1 MAGFGP
7 AVLVGV
13 VDDVKYD
20 GLTERAKAAVYVP
33 WTQYR
38 LPTAATVVTR
48 TEGPASA
55 MAAVARARLQA
66 IRRDLATSEI
76 SPFTETVHEMAM
88 EQRLQMALL
97 LAFAAIGIGI
107 SAAGILGVTSF
118 TVNLGVP
125 EIGLRLALGA
135 TPASV
140 VGLVASRIGRFVA
153 AGVAAGLLISTATHT
168 LWTPL
173 LYRVNPLDPG
183 ILVSCTILASVIATV
198 RCSLDRS
205 PRRSRIDPALTLRSS
220 E

>member
-1 MAGFGP
+1 
-7 AVLVGV
+7 
-13 VDDVKYD
+13 
-20 GLTERAKAAVYVP
+20 
-33 WTQYR
+33 
-38 LPTAATVVTR
+38 
-48 TEGPASA
+48 
-55 MAAVARARLQA
+55 VARGRLQV
-66 IRRDLATSEI
+66 IRHDLVTSEI
-76 SPFTETVHEMAM
+76 APFTETVREMAM

-140 VGLVASRIGRFVA
+140 VGLVALKIGRFVA
-153 AGVAAGLLISTATHT
+153 AGVAAGLLISAATHT

-173 LYRVNPLDPG
+173 LYQVSPLDPG
-183 ILVSCTILASVIATV
+183 ILLSCTILVSGIAVVNVLWIARRAASV
-198 RCSLDRS
+198 
-205 PRRSRIDPALTLRSS
+205 DPAITLRS